1 MPYFLNIFKKR
12 LTSSTLVCFGI
23 GGWYDHVRYTD
34 GVLLKLEI
42 KNMYQILEKFIKNKG
57 AVSEETVKEIC
68 SYFHQIHTKRNEI
81 LLDYHQIANRYYFIN
96 KGCIR
101 LFTIAKDGLAHSRYF
116 AFEGNF
122 ATALPSFIDQLP
134 AEEYLQTLQ
143 KSELLYIT
151 RANFYHLVDTVP
163 QFAKIYTE
171 ILELGF
177 IMAQKRIYGFQGF
190 DALEKVKW
198 IIKYQPQLLLKVS
211 NKMVASYLGMSPSTL
226 SRIKSKL

>member
-1 MPYFLNIFKKR
+1 
-12 LTSSTLVCFGI
+12 
-23 GGWYDHVRYTD
+23 
-34 GVLLKLEI
+34 
-42 KNMYQILEKFIKNKG
+42 MYQTLEKFIKSKTEIDEVTLNK
-57 AVSEETVKEIC
+57 IC
-68 SYFHQIHTKRNEI
+68 SCFTLIKTKRNEI
-81 LLDYHQIANRYYFIN
+81 LLNYDQICNHYYFIN

-101 LFTIAKDGLAHSRYF
+101 LFTTTKDGAEHSRYF

-134 AEEYLQTLQ
+134 AEEFLQTIQ
-143 KSELLYIT
+143 KSELLSISRT
-151 RANFYHLVDTVP
+151 DFYALVNTIP
-163 QFAKIYTE
+163 QFTKIYTE

-190 DALEKVKW
+190 DALNKVKW

-226 SRIKSKL
+226 SRIKSSL